1 MFDPTAFDNMKV
13 IVEGALYDRDLSGE
27 IFITD
32 RNDIINMAKMSRQF
46 NISFSI
52 PQGKPKAVLG
62 EIELES
68 KLVHLSAELLP
79 SSHTEQL
86 VGCLVKLYFTFDIE
100 EVEIDYYELNT
111 ILFGIW
117 GTSRKITLSI
127 QHEPLQP
134 TKKEKGIIAVD
145 FERLI
150 TEDQMDD
157 LVGMTD
163 VMITTQQKLSEYLNK

>member
-27 IFITD
+27 IIITD

-46 NISFSI
+46 NISFSLPDSERKI
-52 PQGKPKAVLG
+52 VSAKM
-62 EIELES
+62 ELES
-68 KLVHLSAELLP
+68 KLVHLAAELLP
-79 SSHTEQL
+79 SGKSAKLT
-86 VGCLVKLYFTFDIE
+86 GCLVKLFFTFDIE
-100 EVEIDYYELNT
+100 AIEMDYYVLNT
-111 ILFGIW
+111 ILVGIW
-117 GTSRKITLSI
+117 GTSREITLSI

-134 TKKEKGIIAVD
+134 TKKEKGIITVD

-157 LVGMTD
+157 LVEMTD
-163 VMITTQQKLSEYLNK
+163 FMITTQQKLTEYLNK

>member
-27 IFITD
+27 IIITD
-32 RNDIINMAKMSRQF
+32 RNDMVNMAKMSRHF

-62 EIELES
+62 KIELES

-79 SSHTEQL
+79 SSQTEQL
-86 VGCLVKLYFTFDIE
+86 VGCLVKLFFTFDIE
-100 EVEIDYYELNT
+100 AVEVDYHGLNT
-111 ILFGIW
+111 ILLGIW

-127 QHEPLQP
+127 RHDPLEPN
-134 TKKEKGIIAVD
+134 KKKKGIITVD

-150 TEDQMDD
+150 TEDQLDD
-157 LVGMTD
+157 LVDMTD
-163 VMITTQQKLSEYLNK
+163 VMITTQQKITEYLNK

>member
-27 IFITD
+27 IIIID
-32 RNDIINMAKMSRQF
+32 RNDIINMAKMSRHF

-62 EIELES
+62 KIELES
-68 KLVHLSAELLP
+68 QLAHLSAELLP
-79 SSHTEQL
+79 SSQTEQL
-86 VGCLVKLYFTFDIE
+86 IGSLVKLYFTFDIE
-100 EVEIDYYELNT
+100 EDEIDYYELNT
-111 ILFGIW
+111 ILFDLW

-134 TKKEKGIIAVD
+134 TKKEKGIITVD

-157 LVGMTD
+157 LVEMTD
-163 VMITTQQKLSEYLNK
+163 VMITTQQKLTEYLNK